1 MNGIC
6 SILKNVI
13 LSNVGL
19 YSLSEN
25 LRAIE
30 ICLPLRLT
38 MCGKHKDRRW
48 KPTWLSA
55 FERFHVPCL
64 VEMSL
69 GFICGKRN
77 G

>member
-1 MNGIC
+1 ERCAANEPWRFQCDDGRRTAIKTALNTK
-6 SILKNVI
+6 IEDGNHLTED
-13 LSNVGL
+13 VG
-19 YSLSEN
+19 
-25 LRAIE
+25 RFQ
-30 ICLPLRLT
+30 
-38 MCGKHKDRRW
+38 
-48 KPTWLSA
+48 WLSA